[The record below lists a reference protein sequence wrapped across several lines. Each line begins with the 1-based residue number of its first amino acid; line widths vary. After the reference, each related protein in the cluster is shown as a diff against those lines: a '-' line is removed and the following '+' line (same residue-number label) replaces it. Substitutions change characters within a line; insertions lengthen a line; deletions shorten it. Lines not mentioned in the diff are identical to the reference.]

1 MKFGV
6 FVSEF
11 TVARVEVHGSR
22 VQDFPVQGSGILEFR
37 VFGVRAFSE
46 FSVLRFTVQGRGML
60 GASPKGGGEGVRYR
74 VLSPL

>member
-37 VFGVRAFSE
+37 VFGVRAFS
-46 FSVLRFTVQGRGML
+46 VLRFTVQGRGML